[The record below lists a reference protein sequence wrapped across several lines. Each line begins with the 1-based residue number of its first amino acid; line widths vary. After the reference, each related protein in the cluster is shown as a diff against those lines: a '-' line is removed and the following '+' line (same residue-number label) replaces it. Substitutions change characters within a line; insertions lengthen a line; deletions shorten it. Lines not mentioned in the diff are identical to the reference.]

1 MKHIIIHYAYFIL
14 ILMLI
19 FLQTSCVHKKDI
31 IKEALH
37 INTIKKETAIA
48 ILETSIIPP
57 PITIWVHGTI
67 LFYKSFYQNIFKKQS
82 GLFLAKDLP
91 FNHYFHL
98 IAKTIVHNDPI
109 HYSLEEFYIFAWS
122 GRLSLKDRKI
132 AAEKLYQELQ

>member
-19 FLQTSCVHKKDI
+19 FLQPSCVHKKDI

-91 FNHYFHL
+91 FNHYFHHFVTFSHDFFLL
-98 IAKTIVHNDPI
+98 ILNII
-109 HYSLEEFYIFAWS
+109 SLFSIEIS
-122 GRLSLKDRKI
+122 K
-132 AAEKLYQELQ
+132 